1 VTGPSPARDGG
12 APPPARHGRDDRLIG
27 IGEIRALFGLGRTAA
42 YELVRRP
49 AFPAVVP
56 VSPRSHRWWESE
68 VRAFAAAVQAEGRQ
82 RVRPARAT
90 RRMQGPD
97 TAPLRISGEMRY
109 ARRRGASPDN
119 QARTGGHGRKDGG

>member
-27 IGEIRALFGLGRTAA
+27 IGEIRALFGLGRT
-42 YELVRRP
+42 
-49 AFPAVVP
+49 
-56 VSPRSHRWWESE
+56 
-68 VRAFAAAVQAEGRQ
+68 AVQAEGRQ